1 MKKTKIVALFLVS
14 ALIFGVMNVYVHA
27 GDAYDEPVPDEPA
40 EPYSYIDRYNID
52 FQITAGTAGVS
63 VYYTGIPGLTSRAEI
78 GIVIQHRFLFWWSDV
93 SGGSWNDT
101 VYGSSGSIEHSL
113 ALSQYGDF
121 RAVINVKV
129 YGSGSDYDEIDQ
141 TLYDSN

>member
-1 MKKTKIVALFLVS
+1 MKKTKIAVLFLVLC
-14 ALIFGVMNVYVHA
+14 LISGLAATPACA
-27 GDAYDEPVPDEPA
+27 GNIEDEPVPDEPV
-40 EPYSYIDRYNID
+40 EPYSYTEKVNPYFMIDN
-52 FQITAGTAGVS
+52 GTANVT
-63 VYYTGIPGLTSRAEI
+63 VRFTGIPGLTTRAEI
-78 GIVIQHRFLFWWSDV
+78 SIVLQHRFLFWWSDV
-93 SGGSWNDT
+93 SGGTWNDT
-101 VYGSSGSIEHSL
+101 VYGSVGGVEHSL

>member
-1 MKKTKIVALFLVS
+1 MKKTKIAALFLVLC
-14 ALIFGVMNVYVHA
+14 LISGLTATPAYA
-27 GDAYDEPVPDEPA
+27 GNIGEEPVPDEPV
-40 EPYSYIDRYNID
+40 EPYSYTENYMID
-52 FQITAGTAGVS
+52 FQIAAGTADVT
-63 VYYTGIPGLTSRAEI
+63 VDYIGIPGLTTRAEI
-78 GIVIQHRFLFWWSDV
+78 SIVIQHRFLFWWSDV
-93 SGGSWNDT
+93 SGGTWNDT

>member
-1 MKKTKIVALFLVS
+1 MKKTKIAVLFLVLC
-14 ALIFGVMNVYVHA
+14 LISGLA
-27 GDAYDEPVPDEPA
+27 ATPAYAADIEDEPVPDEPV
-40 EPYSYIDRYNID
+40 EPYSYTEKVNPYFMIDN
-52 FQITAGTAGVS
+52 GTANVT
-63 VYYTGIPGLTSRAEI
+63 VRFTGIPGLTTRAEI
-78 GIVIQHRFLFWWSDV
+78 SIVIQHRFLFWWSDV

-101 VYGSSGSIEHSL
+101 VYGSVGGVEHSL

-129 YGSGSDYDEIDQ
+129 YGSGSDHDEIDQ

>member
-1 MKKTKIVALFLVS
+1 MKKPKIAAIATVL
-14 ALIFGVMNVYVHA
+14 ALIFSLSVYSAAAGDNHGADADNDIVYRYTYVNNVYNSF
-27 GDAYDEPVPDEPA
+27 DIE
-40 EPYSYIDRYNID
+40 N
-52 FQITAGTAGVS
+52 GTAKLNTH
-63 VYYTGIPGLTSRAEI
+63 YYAVALPEIRAEI
-78 GIVIQHRFLFWWSDV
+78 SITLQHRFLFWWSDV
-93 SGGSWNDT
+93 SGGTWNDT
-101 VYGSSGSIEHSL
+101 VYGSTGGVEHSL